1 MYRHNGGVKGVKRT
15 TSQSGMWTAAKGI
28 IRGRSNGGFMG
39 VDMRSADLQQN
50 VNKLS
55 GIWPLHGTKFVPNG
69 ASVTT
74 TSQVDNSYYT
84 YPAPYQAYQVTGT
97 TVLGGGYTWNTND
110 VATACGLPTWPQG
123 AMGGHTGSNLSR
135 SWTSIGSNPAACTG
149 WTFDVVQQSGYYYT
163 VTPDPVY
170 NEQIDTVTT
179 TTDYDVWDFFH

>member
-1 MYRHNGGVKGVKRT
+1 MYRHNGGVKGTKRT
-15 TSQSGMWTAAKGI
+15 ASQSGMWTAAKGV

-50 VNKLS
+50 INKLS

-84 YPAPYQAYQVTGT
+84 YPDPYQAYQETGRT
-97 TVLGGGYTWNTND
+97 YQGGGYRWFPGADATN
-110 VATACGLPTWPQG
+110 CGMPTWPD
-123 AMGGHTGSNLSR
+123 GSFS
-135 SWTSIGSNPAACTG
+135 SYTQQWTQVGSVNCSG
-149 WTFDVVQQSGYYYT
+149 RIFDIYTVTGYYYT

-179 TTDYDVWDFFH
+179 TTDYNVWDWFG

>member
-1 MYRHNGGVKGVKRT
+1 
-15 TSQSGMWTAAKGI
+15 MWTAAKGV

-39 VDMRSADLQQN
+39 VEMRSADLQDN
-50 VNKLS
+50 INKLS

-84 YPAPYQAYQVTGT
+84 YPDPYQAYQETGRT
-97 TVLGGGYTWNTND
+97 YQGGGYRWFPGADATN
-110 VATACGLPTWPQG
+110 CGMPTWPD
-123 AMGGHTGSNLSR
+123 GSFSGYTR
-135 SWTSIGSNPAACTG
+135 QWTQVGSVNCSG
-149 WTFDVVQQSGYYYT
+149 WVFDIYTVTGYYYT

-179 TTDYDVWDFFH
+179 TTDYDVWDWFG

>member
-1 MYRHNGGVKGVKRT
+1 VYRHNGGLKGKKRGDA
-15 TSQSGMWTAAKGI
+15 SQSGMWTAAKGV

-39 VDMRSADLQQN
+39 VEMRSADLQDN
-50 VNKLS
+50 INKLS

-84 YPAPYQAYQVTGT
+84 YPDPYQAYQETGRT
-97 TVLGGGYTWNTND
+97 YQGGGYRWFPGADATN
-110 VATACGLPTWPQG
+110 CGMPTWPD
-123 AMGGHTGSNLSR
+123 GSFSGYTR
-135 SWTSIGSNPAACTG
+135 QWTQVGSVNCSG
-149 WTFDVVQQSGYYYT
+149 WVFDIYTVTGYYYT

-179 TTDYDVWDFFH
+179 TTDYDVWDWFG

>member
-1 MYRHNGGVKGVKRT
+1 MYRHNGGVRGKKRT
-15 TSQSGMWTAAKGI
+15 ASQSGMWTAAKGV

-39 VDMRSADLQQN
+39 VEMRSADLQDN
-50 VNKLS
+50 INKLS

-84 YPAPYQAYQVTGT
+84 YPDPYQAYQETGRT
-97 TVLGGGYTWNTND
+97 YQGGGYRWFPGADATN
-110 VATACGLPTWPQG
+110 CGMPTWPDG
-123 AMGGHTGSNLSR
+123 AFHSYTRQWTQVGSVNCS
-135 SWTSIGSNPAACTG
+135 G
-149 WTFDVVQQSGYYYT
+149 WIFDIYTVTGYYYT

-179 TTDYDVWDFFH
+179 TTDYDVWDWFG

>member
-1 MYRHNGGVKGVKRT
+1 MYRHNGGVRGKKRT
-15 TSQSGMWTAAKGI
+15 ASQSGMWTAAKGV

-39 VDMRSADLQQN
+39 VEMRSADLQDN
-50 VNKLS
+50 INKLS

-84 YPAPYQAYQVTGT
+84 YPDPYQAYQETGRT
-97 TVLGGGYTWNTND
+97 YQGGGYRWFPGADATN
-110 VATACGLPTWPQG
+110 CGMPTWPD
-123 AMGGHTGSNLSR
+123 GSFSGYTR
-135 SWTSIGSNPAACTG
+135 QWTQVGSVNCSG
-149 WTFDVVQQSGYYYT
+149 WVFDIYTVTGYYYT

-179 TTDYDVWDFFH
+179 TTDYDVWDWFG

>member
-1 MYRHNGGVKGVKRT
+1 VYRHNGGVKGTKRT
-15 TSQSGMWTAAKGI
+15 ASQSGMWTAAKGV

-39 VDMRSADLQQN
+39 VEMRSADLQDN
-50 VNKLS
+50 INKLS

-84 YPAPYQAYQVTGT
+84 YPDPYQAYQETGRT
-97 TVLGGGYTWNTND
+97 YQGGGYRWFPGADATN
-110 VATACGLPTWPQG
+110 CGMPTWPD
-123 AMGGHTGSNLSR
+123 GSFSGYTR
-135 SWTSIGSNPAACTG
+135 QWTQVGSVNCSG
-149 WTFDVVQQSGYYYT
+149 WVFDIYTVTGYYYT

-179 TTDYDVWDFFH
+179 TTDYDVWDWFG